1 MQFVKDN
8 GMTIIA
14 TTLFFIW
21 SYNAVVHY
29 YNKEQKPF
37 KIAYDPLEEYI
48 SNRNKRYDILIANSE
63 QKKIANSEQKKI
75 PNQEIEIKINKSNI
89 LFESTP
95 LGNIIMSYDQEKNE
109 FEYYANRSFPY
120 RILEIVAKKYVT
132 TFGCTQI
139 YKYMETSVSSTHA
152 KQPQHKAYAKL
163 KPVQTIKVVK
173 QMNVYRMKG
182 QIGDSDFI
190 QPQTIKRET
199 STISYSDFKKGK

>member
-8 GMTIIA
+8 RMTIIA
-14 TTLFFIW
+14 TTLFFIS
-21 SYNAVVHY
+21 SYNAVIYY

-63 QKKIANSEQKKI
+63 QKKV
-75 PNQEIEIKINKSNI
+75 PNQEIKINKSNI

-132 TFGCTQI
+132 TFGCTHI
-139 YKYMETSVSSTHA
+139 YKYMETSVTSTQA

-199 STISYSDFKKGK
+199 NTISYSDFKKSK

>member
-8 GMTIIA
+8 RMTIIA

-29 YNKEQKPF
+29 YNKESKPF

-48 SNRNKRYDILIANSE
+48 SKRNKRYDILIANSE
-63 QKKIANSEQKKI
+63 QKKI
-75 PNQEIEIKINKSNI
+75 PNQEIETKIKKTNI
-89 LFESTP
+89 LLESTP

-152 KQPQHKAYAKL
+152 KQPQHRAYAKL
-163 KPVQTIKVVK
+163 KPVQTIKVLK

-190 QPQTIKRET
+190 QPQTNKKET

>member
-8 GMTIIA
+8 RMTIIA
-14 TTLFFIW
+14 TTLFFIS
-21 SYNAVVHY
+21 SYNAVIYY

-48 SNRNKRYDILIANSE
+48 SKRNKRYDILIANSE
-63 QKKIANSEQKKI
+63 QKKV
-75 PNQEIEIKINKSNI
+75 PTQEIEIKINKSNI

-95 LGNIIMSYDQEKNE
+95 LGNIIMTYNQEKNE

-132 TFGCTQI
+132 TFGCIHI
-139 YKYMETSVSSTHA
+139 YKYMETSVSSTQA

-190 QPQTIKRET
+190 QPQTIKTEK
-199 STISYSDFKKGK
+199 STISYSDFKKSK